1 MELKLTTEEAQ
12 KILLEW
18 ARAKFG
24 DLFNCVRKEG
34 YSYTESF
41 VFTKVESDDESL

>member
-18 ARAKFG
+18 AKAKFG
-24 DLFNCVRKEG
+24 DVFNSVRKEG

-41 VFTKVESDDESL
+41 VFTKVESDDEAL

>member
-24 DLFNCVRKEG
+24 DAFNCVRKEG

-41 VFTKVESDDESL
+41 VFTKVETDDEAL